1 MTKIIE
7 NIQNPHRPRIPIGE
21 PHPNRSNHQIPG
33 ISLVTESHKVRLL
46 SFFNVPILHQYHFRK
61 NTYVFWETDNEVLNA
76 FGKMYNNYVENKHC
90 IPF

>member
-1 MTKIIE
+1 MYERYNPFSFLFVSARKGTKDFPE
-7 NIQNPHRPRIPIGE
+7 KHVRVFPETRTRICE
-21 PHPNRSNHQIPG
+21 
-33 ISLVTESHKVRLL
+33 
-46 SFFNVPILHQYHFRK
+46 

>member
-1 MTKIIE
+1 MFPE
-7 NIQNPHRPRIPIGE
+7 NMYVFFRKH
-21 PHPNRSNHQIPG
+21 
-33 ISLVTESHKVRLL
+33 VRE
-46 SFFNVPILHQYHFRK
+46 FVK

>member
-1 MTKIIE
+1 MNTFRLLVLSLAI
-7 NIQNPHRPRIPIGE
+7 
-21 PHPNRSNHQIPG
+21 
-33 ISLVTESHKVRLL
+33 ISLFPRKHVRV
-46 SFFNVPILHQYHFRK
+46 FPETRTRICE